1 MHQIRTGL
9 FGKVKFV
16 VYLDNP
22 VDKPNLTDVYLNVYD
37 MVENDFLNNLAQAFS
52 ISGIENIGTYFF
64 KSLGQDFLTIGQDI
78 IDSQCE
84 GVQDELFSKRET
96 DDKLDETIIVN
107 GYIPKDSIDNT
118 ESDSLNDNVNKE
130 TDTELLNERIK
141 YPTKDI
147 DKKGQTKRKQY
158 TSKKHLFNTTQNKYI

>member
-1 MHQIRTGL
+1 M
-9 FGKVKFV
+9 KFV

-52 ISGIENIGTYFF
+52 ISGIENIGTDFF

-96 DDKLDETIIVN
+96 DDKLDETITNANILS
-107 GYIPKDSIDNT
+107 G
-118 ESDSLNDNVNKE
+118 
-130 TDTELLNERIK
+130 
-141 YPTKDI
+141 
-147 DKKGQTKRKQY
+147 
-158 TSKKHLFNTTQNKYI
+158 SKLRSKFSPWPAHGTLRQ